1 MRSAIFLSV
10 VTALLLGL
18 LSLARHECQQPQAFE
33 ADLAAADDEAYL
45 FV

>member
-1 MRSAIFLSV
+1 MRSAILLSV

-18 LSLARHECQQPQAFE
+18 LSLARHECQKPQTVE
-33 ADLAAADDEAYL
+33 ADLAAGDDEAYL